1 MITFSLSKGKERDN
15 MSMKCT
21 KCGYSGPNLIVE
33 ISGNEIYIT
42 CRNCNCSTTF
52 DNFKKESDI
61 KELPPMKL
69 VNTSES
75 VSAAEPNVTLVEDES
90 NSEPDTTPLDG
101 SIGEEVNSAS
111 CNDIPL
117 VEDCE
122 QLTESPLLHTPKE
135 VCPKCGSES
144 IAIEMSTAKLG
155 YITCRDCGYDSK
167 AEGKRHRIGE

>member
-33 ISGNEIYIT
+33 ISGNKTYIT

-69 VNTSES
+69 LEPVGNVS
-75 VSAAEPNVTLVEDES
+75 VAEPSITLVEDEDNLES
-90 NSEPDTTPLDG
+90 DTASLDG
-101 SIGEEVNSAS
+101 SIGEEVNSE
-111 CNDIPL
+111 NIPPIENYEL
-117 VEDCE
+117 
-122 QLTESPLLHTPKE
+122 LTETSSLHTPKE

-144 IAIEMSTAKLG
+144 ITIEMSTAKLG

>member
-33 ISGNEIYIT
+33 ISGNKTYIT
-42 CRNCNCSTTF
+42 CRNCNYSTTF

-75 VSAAEPNVTLVEDES
+75 VSADSFSFSLVQEVD
-90 NSEPDTTPLDG
+90 SEPDTTSLDG
-101 SIGEEVNSAS
+101 SIAEEVDSAV
-111 CNDIPL
+111 CDNVHT

-122 QLTESPLLHTPKE
+122 QLTESPFLHTPKE
-135 VCPKCGSES
+135 VCPKCSSES

-167 AEGKRHRIGE
+167 AEGKRHRIDE